1 MIEIIIP
8 LILLG
13 IFAGLLSGF
22 FGIGSG
28 IILVPAYILLFNYL
42 NFPPEFIPL
51 LATGT
56 SMGTMAITIPMAA
69 YTHYLNKNI
78 NLEIVKYMFLA
89 AIISTMFGRYIAV
102 YISGSILQI
111 IIAVSLIL
119 AAIQLAFNFSPK
131 NKIPSFSGIELFMV
145 GGFIALITSFVGIGG
160 GILMVP
166 YFQFRG
172 LKIHEAV
179 GTSSI
184 MGFFFALSGLIG
196 GLLFAP
202 IDLDKIDFV
211 YGSVFIPAILVAGI
225 SSIYFAKYGAE
236 ISNKM
241 KGESLRIAFSIL
253 VILVAIRIFY
263 ITFL

>member
-1 MIEIIIP
+1 
-8 LILLG
+8 
-13 IFAGLLSGF
+13 
-22 FGIGSG
+22 
-28 IILVPAYILLFNYL
+28 
-42 NFPPEFIPL
+42 
-51 LATGT
+51 
-56 SMGTMAITIPMAA
+56 
-69 YTHYLNKNI
+69 
-78 NLEIVKYMFLA
+78 
-89 AIISTMFGRYIAV
+89 
-102 YISGSILQI
+102 
-111 IIAVSLIL
+111 
-119 AAIQLAFNFSPK
+119 
-131 NKIPSFSGIELFMV
+131 MV

-211 YGSVFIPAILVAGI
+211 YGSVFLPAILVAGI

-253 VILVAIRIFY
+253 VILVAVRIFY